1 MNVTVLGMG
10 PLPGQESDKTH
21 APGIRTA
28 QFVRGLIAGGHDVSL
43 VVRSY
48 AEAGITPDSPAPP
61 DMAVAHYQALSDEEY
76 MTGDTL
82 RRLIGQ
88 WAPRAL
94 VAVTLLPS
102 FRAAQV
108 AGDLPVWMDLFG
120 EPMAEG
126 QAKAALV
133 GNDEVIQPY
142 YDMLMPI
149 LQRGDRFSAV
159 SRAQA
164 NALEGQLAMA
174 GRMSKRTAYYRTV
187 HTVPCALDPTLSRA
201 ESSPLRGVLVPEDAF
216 VVLWSGGFNT
226 WCDVDT
232 LYLGIEKAMS
242 HNETIHFVS
251 TGGALGEQ
259 DSSTYAHFAALVD
272 RSAFRSR
279 YHLAGWIPYSKLGEY
294 YALADAAVNSDRSL
308 LEVRL
313 GTKTR
318 FMEWIACQVPV
329 ITSRLSEL
337 SRDLDRAKGALGFS
351 PGDGEA
357 LATHLLWAAAN
368 REGLKAIS
376 ARAHQF
382 ATSRMTA
389 EATVHSA
396 AQWARR
402 PRRAPD
408 WRGGL
413 GLMQAGEQ
421 KIRRELELTQNHVR
435 NLDET
440 IAHLKEAV
448 EGARHETDLAKQET
462 EGVRSQVAQAEQKST
477 QCEGEISKL
486 IADRDHWKDNA
497 AKLQERLTTQDQ
509 DFARLRDGLDQQIQ
523 QQRELLDEVAKQL
536 RYWEGIVRKRDA
548 RISELEG
555 KAAEQQRELLEAQG
569 HVATLRREKERLTA
583 NLADREQQVAELSA
597 WGERVRAT
605 LPYKMYRLVKRGS

>member
-43 VVRSY
+43 AVRTHT
-48 AEAGITPDSPAPP
+48 EAGIAADAAAPSDLP
-61 DMAVAHYQALSDEEY
+61 VANYQSFSDEEF

-82 RRLIGQ
+82 RRVIGQ

-94 VAVTLLPS
+94 VAVTFLPS
-102 FRAAQV
+102 FRAAKI
-108 AGDLPVWMDLFG
+108 AGDFPVWMDLFG
-120 EPMAEG
+120 EPLAEG
-126 QAKAALV
+126 QAKAALL
-133 GNDEVIQPY
+133 GDDEVIQPY

-164 NALEGQLAMA
+164 NALEGQLALA
-174 GRMSKRTAYYRTV
+174 GRMSRRTAYYRTV
-187 HTVPCALDPTLSRA
+187 HTIPCALDPTVSRA
-201 ESSPLRGVLVPEDAF
+201 STNPLRGTLVPEDAF

-242 HNETIHFVS
+242 HNDKIHFVS

-259 DSSTYAHFAALVD
+259 DSSTYAHFANLVD
-272 RSAFRSR
+272 RSTCKAR
-279 YHLAGWIPYSKLGEY
+279 YHLEGWIPYSRLGDY
-294 YALADAAVNSDRSL
+294 YGLADVAVNSDRSL

-318 FMEWIACQVPV
+318 FMEWIACHIPI

-337 SRDLDRAKGALGFS
+337 SRDLERTKGALGFA

-368 REGLKAIS
+368 PEGLTTIS
-376 ARAHQF
+376 SRAHQF
-382 ATSRMTA
+382 ATSRLTA
-389 EATVHSA
+389 ESTVHSTS
-396 AQWARR
+396 QWARR

-413 GLMQAGEQ
+413 GLMQAGELRM
-421 KIRRELELTQNHVR
+421 RRELELTQNHVR

-448 EGARHETDLAKQET
+448 EGARHETDLARQET
-462 EGVRSQVAQAEQKST
+462 EEVRGQVTKAEEKSV
-477 QCEGEISKL
+477 QFEGEISKL
-486 IADRDHWKDNA
+486 IADRDHWKENS

-509 DFARLRDGLDQQIQ
+509 DFTRLRDGLDQQIQ

-536 RYWEGIVRKRDA
+536 RYWEGIVRKRDS
-548 RISELEG
+548 RISELET
-555 KAAEQQRELLEAQG
+555 KAAEVQREHLEMQG
-569 HVATLRREKERLTA
+569 QITTLRREIERLTA
-583 NLADREQQVAELSA
+583 GLADREQQVAELSA
-597 WGERVRAT
+597 WGERVRGT
-605 LPYKMYRLVKRGS
+605 LPYKMYKFVKRGS